1 MTFNR
6 RAQLQVKSKYLSDSL
21 YPFMKFGKLSS
32 VCVLCTRLCILIA
45 PVPIVACF
53 VLKLIASVFTS
64 LYSSRVRSFARESE
78 TWLI

>member
-1 MTFNR
+1 MTQPS
-6 RAQLQVKSKYLSDSL
+6 AQLQVKSKYLSGSL
-21 YPFMKFGKLSS
+21 YPFTKFVKLSS

-53 VLKLIASVFTS
+53 VLKIASVFTS

-78 TWLI
+78 TRLI